1 MSDDAPNATPQAVI
15 IAEMLCQGRTHE
27 DIAKVIGVH
36 RSTITRQADTPEV
49 QEEIERLTRE
59 ARKWARQRATA
70 MLGKVASVWSDALGA
85 TTGDVCA
92 KCGEAMA
99 DHGIRLRAADS
110 VADRFGLPKSEVQ
123 EVVATLSMADKTD
136 DEIEREVL
144 SEAAAILD
152 RRGKHQLAS
161 EVRTCS

>member
-1 MSDDAPNATPQAVI
+1 MSSDAQNFTNNALTV
-15 IAEMLCQGRTHE
+15 AEMLCAGRTHE
-27 DIAKVIGVH
+27 EIAKVMGVH
-36 RSTITRQADTPEV
+36 RSTITRQADSAEV
-49 QEEIERLTRE
+49 QEEVERLARE
-59 ARKWARQRATA
+59 ARKLARQRVTA
-70 MLGKVASVWSDALGA
+70 QLGKVASVWSDALAA
-85 TTGDVCA
+85 TVGCPRCD
-92 KCGEAMA
+92 GESP

-161 EVRTCS
+161 EVRSC